1 MAKLKAVIETNIVA
15 IYPTL
20 DLRAV
25 DVNAIGKIGELE
37 NDTYGN
43 TFLVGN
49 KAVKLIMPQTKI
61 EIEIAEN
68 RLKIADLLGKKP
80 DESDIVKRY
89 LVSVNNLLTPYKSSI
104 YGFNFVVDLD
114 TESDLKILADKF
126 YGLIPGTTVKA
137 QEASMLLQSTDTS
150 YTIKLAKKIDK
161 VYQLIFNK
169 EINGNADNME
179 TIQANFVKSYQIME
193 EVVNGI

>member
-89 LVSVNNLLTPYKSSI
+89 LVSVNNLLTPYKS
-104 YGFNFVVDLD
+104 
-114 TESDLKILADKF
+114 
-126 YGLIPGTTVKA
+126 
-137 QEASMLLQSTDTS
+137 
-150 YTIKLAKKIDK
+150 
-161 VYQLIFNK
+161 
-169 EINGNADNME
+169 
-179 TIQANFVKSYQIME
+179 
-193 EVVNGI
+193 